1 MYISLVSW
9 GLEVNHRDIVV
20 IVIIVI
26 IIFLLFPEHSVEKI
40 LHISIFYEETAMVK
54 KKILPWMLYLVFDN
68 MCKITAG

>member
-20 IVIIVI
+20 IVII
-26 IIFLLFPEHSVEKI
+26 IIFLTFPEHSVEKI
-40 LHISIFYEETAMVK
+40 LYISISYEETATVK